1 MGLLSAQGSKGT
13 TKAGTSAFS
22 SPPPRLGPENQSVRR
37 CYTRSPGRAGTVGGD
52 DRCSAPA
59 RLSARGAGPDVT
71 LVRAAAHGLPDALSP
86 ALRGRG
92 ARGAAAAPGRGV
104 GRDGTASAA
113 LAWVGGPRFA
123 FCSSATIYLVFL
135 SFFFFLQF

>member
-1 MGLLSAQGSKGT
+1 MGLFSAQGSKGT

-22 SPPPRLGPENQSVRR
+22 SPRPRLGPENQSVRR

-71 LVRAAAHGLPDALSP
+71 LVRAAARGLPEALSP

-104 GRDGTASAA
+104 GRDGTTSAA
-113 LAWVGGPRFA
+113 RAWVGGPRFA